1 MQEFLGD
8 WVNLFG
14 HQKAA
19 FEILTEL
26 YTPQTMM
33 KSQMTQLILSWYMRF
48 DVFAGL
54 LGGFSTVLSRE
65 WFSYGQEY
73 FERKVIDEPSTLQWR
88 IEASLWKYRL
98 IATDL
103 SLLFAK
109 MGKGQISRE
118 QFAIENEILTT
129 RIREWKSKMDPAL
142 EDKRYLVYDFGT
154 PPPLSPHSIVN
165 PYTPGVFYRGPLWV
179 MNIAKLDWLSIDIM
193 HTYQTSVIMGTEV
206 SPDIARK
213 AYESC
218 QIFEAIQVWP
228 ESPPETILCLQ
239 ASVGITLLFLPRDE
253 RHHMWARQK
262 FATIECNGQ
271 VLRCS
276 KM

>member
-19 FEILTEL
+19 FEMLTEL
-26 YTPQTMM
+26 YTPQTVME
-33 KSQMTQLILSWYMRF
+33 SPTTQLILSWYIRF

-98 IATDL
+98 LATDL

-109 MGKGQISRE
+109 MGKGQISRD
-118 QFAIENEILTT
+118 QFAIENEHLTT

-142 EDKRYLVYDFGT
+142 EDSRYLVQDFGVT
-154 PPPLSPHSIVN
+154 PSLGPENIVD
-165 PYTPGVFYRGPLWV
+165 PYAPGVIHRGPLWV
-179 MNIAKLDWLSIDIM
+179 MNVARLDWYSIDIM
-193 HTYQTSVIMGTEV
+193 HTYQTSVIMGTQID
-206 SPDIARK
+206 PDIARK
-213 AYESC
+213 AYASC
-218 QIFEAIQVWP
+218 QLFEAIELWP
-228 ESPPETILCLQ
+228 ESLPGTVLSLQ
-239 ASVGITLLFLPRDE
+239 ASVGIAFLFLPRDE
-253 RHHMWARQK
+253 RHHMWARRK
-262 FATIECNGQ
+262 LATIECNG
-271 VLRCS
+271 
-276 KM
+276 